1 MDERKRILD
10 GIQEIEDQSHATK
23 TPLFQD
29 NLLALIRDV
38 VLEIHPPKRFRDVG
52 NGE

>member
-29 NLLALIRDV
+29 TLLSLIR
-38 VLEIHPPKRFRDVG
+38 EFISETHPPKRFRDIG
-52 NGE
+52 KGE